1 MITRILS
8 FLFLQ
13 LCVLSALADIRLPQL
28 VSDGMVLQRGE
39 NLNIWGWADPGES
52 VTVTLAGNTG
62 KAEAGPD
69 GKWSTVLP
77 AMGAGGPYTLTVA
90 GNNTI
95 VINDV
100 LLGDVWFCS
109 GQSNMVHA
117 LDIHDVI
124 YAQEIA
130 EADYPQVRQF
140 LVPTATDLLQPQPD
154 VATARRTSATT
165 GWEQAVGEKV
175 RAFSAVAYFFAL
187 QIHEKEGIPVGIINA
202 SVGGTPIEAW
212 TSETGFAEF
221 PEIMR
226 TIQQN
231 KDAVAERAQNR
242 NRGAA
247 SGNGARREPIVDL
260 GMAGE
265 PKWFELGELPPMS
278 GWRTINVPGY
288 WEDQGIRN
296 LNGIVWYR
304 KEVEIPASMVGKP
317 ARVFLGRIVDAD
329 ELYINGKKVGNTTYM
344 YPQRRYHI
352 ADDVLKEGT
361 NVFTVRVTNQ
371 QGKGGFVPDKPYCIF
386 AGTDTVDLKGTW
398 HYKVGAVFPPVRRNR
413 SQQQQPQQ
421 RPINAQNQPAAL
433 FNGMVAPI
441 TDYGIKGVLWYQGE
455 SNAGHPEQYT
465 GLMRALIA
473 DWRHQWNN
481 DTLPFLYVQLP
492 GFMDYNYLPSES
504 GWAELREAQR
514 LSLAVPN
521 TAMAVAIDL
530 GEWNDIHPDRK
541 KEVGERLAR
550 HAEKMVYG
558 HDIVEGGP
566 MYRSYRKEGKKVIL
580 SFDAVGGGLKTN
592 DGGALA
598 EFAVAGTDGEFVW
611 AQAEIVGN
619 EVVVWSDDI
628 TDPKR
633 LRYAWADNPVNPNLY
648 NEEGLPASP
657 FEVEIN

>member
-1 MITRILS
+1 MKGTIRILIIMMLVAITS
-8 FLFLQ
+8 IAF
-13 LCVLSALADIRLPQL
+13 ADVRLPQL
-28 VSDGMVLQRGE
+28 VGDGMVLQRGE
-39 NLNIWGWADPGES
+39 DLNIWGWANPGER
-52 VTVTLAGNTG
+52 VTITLAGQKG
-62 KAEAGPD
+62 QAEAGPD
-69 GKWSTVLP
+69 GKWGTVLP
-77 AMGAGGPYTLTVA
+77 AMAAGGPYTLTVA

-95 VINDV
+95 VVNDV

-109 GQSNMVHA
+109 GQSNMVHM

-130 EADYPQVRQF
+130 GADYPQIRQF
-140 LVPTATDLLQPQPD
+140 LVPTAADLLRPQPD
-154 VATARRTSATT
+154 VATAGHMSAAT

-175 RAFSAVAYFFAL
+175 RAFSAVAYFFAR
-187 QIHEKEGIPVGIINA
+187 QIHETEGIPVGIINA

-212 TSETGFAEF
+212 TSEAGFAEF
-221 PEIMR
+221 PDVLY

-231 KDAVAERAQNR
+231 KDAASADGQEEDK
-242 NRGAA
+242 GAA
-247 SGNGARREPIVDL
+247 PDRGSQPVDDL
-260 GMAGE
+260 GMTSNPQWFHLDE
-265 PKWFELGELPPMS
+265 IRPKD
-278 GWRTINVPGY
+278 GWRTIHVPGY
-288 WEDQGIRN
+288 WEDQGVRN
-296 LNGIVWYR
+296 LDGIVWYR

-317 ARVFLGRIVDAD
+317 ARIFLGRIVDAD
-329 ELYINGKKVGNTTYM
+329 ELYINGKKIGQTTYM

-371 QGKGGFVPDKPYCIF
+371 QGKGGFVPDKPYCVF

-398 HYKVGAVFPPVRRNR
+398 SYKVGAVFPP
-413 SQQQQPQQ
+413 SAQDDPAPQPV
-421 RPINAQNQPAAL
+421 NAQNQPTAL
-433 FNGMVAPI
+433 FNAMVAPV

-455 SNAGHPEQYT
+455 SNTEHPEQYA

-492 GFMDYNYLPSES
+492 GFMDYDYLPSES
-504 GWAELREAQR
+504 NWAELREAQR
-514 LSLAVPN
+514 RTLTVPN

-558 HDIVEGGP
+558 RNIVAGGP
-566 MYRSYRKEGKKVIL
+566 MYRSYRKEGKRVIL
-580 SFDAVGGGLKTN
+580 SFEAVGGGLETN

-598 EFAVAGTDGEFVW
+598 EFAVAGAEGKFVW
-611 AQAEIVGN
+611 AEAEIVGD
-619 EVVVWSDDI
+619 EVVVWSDDVP
-628 TDPKR
+628 DPKYV
-633 LRYAWADNPVNPNLY
+633 RYAWADNPVNPNLY
-648 NEEGLPASP
+648 NKDGLPASP
-657 FEVEIN
+657 FGIEVN